1 MSAATDKDRQ
11 PRTSGP
17 PAAPA
22 PVRPPHEVVHE
33 RLIEDYKKKHSKDPS
48 SNIWYRLLEQA
59 KAEVAAAHDGKRV
72 RKARVLPGYLDSAN
86 IA

>member
-33 RLIEDYKKKHSKDPS
+33 RLIEDYKKKPFQGPELKDLVP
-48 SNIWYRLLEQA
+48 A
-59 KAEVAAAHDGKRV
+59 
-72 RKARVLPGYLDSAN
+72 P
-86 IA
+86 